1 MSRRG
6 KKARDARRAAAEI
19 ALAAPP
25 ETPQMDLTPV
35 VERQSMTHLAIRA
48 ANPADVEQILDFVRR
63 LAEYEKLGHDVVATP
78 ERIRRALFGGQ
89 RYAECILAEADG
101 KPAGFALFFHTFST
115 FLALPGIYLEDL
127 FVLPERRGQGVGKAL
142 LGRVA
147 AIAVE
152 RGCGRLEWAVL
163 DWNEPAIAFYRSLG
177 SRPLEEW
184 TVHRISGEALTSL
197 ATATET
203 TRK

>member
-1 MSRRG
+1 
-6 KKARDARRAAAEI
+6 
-19 ALAAPP
+19 
-25 ETPQMDLTPV
+25 MDLTPV
-35 VERQSMTHLAIRA
+35 AVRQPMANLEIRS

-63 LAEYEKLGHDVVATP
+63 LAEYEKLGHEVVATP

-101 KPAGFALFFHTFST
+101 QPAGFALFFHTFST

-142 LGRVA
+142 LKRVA
-147 AIAVE
+147 AIAAE

-177 SRPLEEW
+177 SQPMGEW
-184 TVHRISGEALTSL
+184 TVHRVTGEALRAL
-197 ATATET
+197 ATSAETAT
-203 TRK
+203 K

>member
-6 KKARDARRAAAEI
+6 KKARDARRAAAEL
-19 ALAAPP
+19 ALAAPA
-25 ETPQMDLTPV
+25 ETRQMDLTPV
-35 VERQSMTHLAIRA
+35 VERQPMTRLEIRP

-63 LAEYEKLGHDVVATP
+63 LAEYEKLAHEVVATP

-89 RYAECILAEADG
+89 RYAECVLAEADG

-127 FVLPERRGQGVGKAL
+127 FVLPELRGQGVGKAL
-142 LGRVA
+142 LKRVA

-177 SRPLEEW
+177 SKPMDEW
-184 TVHRISGEALTSL
+184 TVHRITDEALASL
-197 ATATET
+197 ATATGST
-203 TRK
+203 QK